1 MKAVRDIM
9 SGARVLSTTHNK
21 TAAAATTTALLY
33 TAEKAHIF
41 QKYSSCSTPRQQLRN
56 SYFG

>member
-21 TAAAATTTALLY
+21 TAAAATTTCLLY
-33 TAEKAHIF
+33 TSDAADE
-41 QKYSSCSTPRQQLRN
+41 
-56 SYFG
+56 